1 MTPDVA
7 AVVLNMAVL
16 TAVLQAAGGVIF
28 MRVFGNDLGGASTS
42 VHRLV
47 RVAATTGIVL
57 VLARQGIEAAR
68 FAGDFAGIW
77 DVQLQCLAWGSRDGW
92 AHVAQMIA
100 LASIIRSPGTPR
112 RLTVSRIAVLG
123 AVAAAVIFATTG
135 HASAHNARE
144 LLMPVLALH
153 TLAAAF
159 WFGSLAPLL
168 IVVRKLPATTAAGV
182 LTRFSRIARWSVAA
196 LVIAAV
202 TLAVALSPGLQVLK
216 QPYGVMLIVKSAAL
230 VALLALALFNY
241 RRGLPLLQRQ
251 PPATA
256 TLQFSIAAE
265 VGLMVVVLAA
275 TAMLT
280 TLFSPE
286 G

>member
-1 MTPDVA
+1 
-7 AVVLNMAVL
+7 MAVL

-68 FAGDFAGIW
+68 FAGDFAGIG
-77 DVQLQCLAWGSRDGW
+77 DVQLQRLAWGSRDGW

-100 LASIIRSPGTPR
+100 LASIIRSPVAPAP
-112 RLTVSRIAVLG
+112 TVSRIAVLG
-123 AVAAAVIFATTG
+123 AVAAAVVFATTG

-168 IVVRKLPATTAAGV
+168 IVVRKLPATTAARV

-251 PPATA
+251 PPATT

>member
-1 MTPDVA
+1 VTPDVA

-28 MRVFGNDLGGASTS
+28 MRVFGNDLGGASTL

-77 DVQLQCLAWGSRDGW
+77 DAQLQRLAWGSRDGY
-92 AHVAQMIA
+92 AHVAQLLA
-100 LASIIRSPGTPR
+100 LAAIIRSPGAPR
-112 RLTVSRIAVLG
+112 LPVSRIAVLG
-123 AVAAAVIFATTG
+123 AVAAAGAFATTG
-135 HASAHNARE
+135 HASAHSARA
-144 LLMPVLALH
+144 LLVPVLAVH

-168 IVVRKLPATTAAGV
+168 IVVRNLPAAIAARV
-182 LTRFSRIARWSVAA
+182 LTRFSLIARWSVVA

-216 QPYGVMLIVKSAAL
+216 QPYGAMLIVKAAVL
-230 VALLALALFNY
+230 VALLALALFNS
-241 RRGLPLLQRQ
+241 RRGLTGLVRRQ
-251 PPATA
+251 PRAATA
-256 TLQFSIAAE
+256 LQLSIAAE
-265 VGLMVVVLAA
+265 AGLMAAVLTA
-275 TAMLT
+275 TAVLT

>member
-7 AVVLNMAVL
+7 AVVLNIAVL

-77 DVQLQCLAWGSRDGW
+77 DVQLQRLAWGSRDGW
-92 AHVAQMIA
+92 AHVAQMIS
-100 LASIIRSPGTPR
+100 LASIIRSPVAPAP
-112 RLTVSRIAVLG
+112 TVSHIAVLG
-123 AVAAAVIFATTG
+123 AVAAAVVFATTG

-144 LLMPVLALH
+144 LLMPVLAMH

-168 IVVRKLPATTAAGV
+168 IVVRNLPATIAARV
-182 LTRFSRIARWSVAA
+182 LTRFSRIARWSVAV

-216 QPYGVMLIVKSAAL
+216 QPYGVMLIVKSAAF

-251 PPATA
+251 PPATT

>member
-1 MTPDVA
+1 
-7 AVVLNMAVL
+7 MAVL

-92 AHVAQMIA
+92 AHVAQVIA
-100 LASIIRSPGTPR
+100 LATIVGLPGRKASP
-112 RLTVSRIAVLG
+112 VSRIAVLG
-123 AVAAAVIFATTG
+123 AVMAAVTFATTG
-135 HASAHNARE
+135 HASAHNARA
-144 LLMPVLALH
+144 LLVPVLALH

-168 IVVRKLPATTAAGV
+168 IVVRNLPATIAARV
-182 LTRFSRIARWSVAA
+182 LTRFSRIARWSVVA

-241 RRGLPLLQRQ
+241 RAVCPASCGGNRAQRRRC
-251 PPATA
+251 
-256 TLQFSIAAE
+256 SSRS
-265 VGLMVVVLAA
+265 VRKWG
-275 TAMLT
+275 
-280 TLFSPE
+280 
-286 G
+286 